1 MRASSHCRLSA
12 IVRPAVSCLR
22 SELCSAPFSDSS
34 DFTRARSAAISD
46 AMVRQSE
53 GDPVDWAL
61 ACPPPLL
68 RESGAPLCPKLS
80 RVGSD
85 DLIAHCVRGKVS
97 QTTQLHAMGA
107 PILFSVFHP
116 LLPRRLTQ
124 DQGYM
129 RVQDAWGSRSR
140 RFRRARHAW
149 FRRSS
154 SFQRSA
160 DATIGPEV
168 PKGQIRSQYKTRLMH

>member
-68 RESGAPLCPKLS
+68 RESGAPLCPPEE
-80 RVGSD
+80 G
-85 DLIAHCVRGKVS
+85 
-97 QTTQLHAMGA
+97 
-107 PILFSVFHP
+107 F
-116 LLPRRLTQ
+116 
-124 DQGYM
+124 
-129 RVQDAWGSRSR
+129 RSEC
-140 RFRRARHAW
+140 A
-149 FRRSS
+149 
-154 SFQRSA
+154 
-160 DATIGPEV
+160 
-168 PKGQIRSQYKTRLMH
+168 